1 MKLSDFATRAEANE
15 GKKLF
20 LLLPDGTPTE
30 EYLLVRG
37 IDSDEFRAAKTA
49 ASRAVFE
56 LDKKQL
62 DDKGFIK
69 KFDEDA
75 EFTQFQAL
83 VINWSLDEEFTPD
96 NLKLLLTESPNIRE
110 RVNNFAANRAEFF
123 KKKPQASSDT
133 PPSSESS
140 TSGKKTAKA

>member
-37 IDSDEFRAAKTA
+37 VDSDEFRAAKTA

-56 LDKKQL
+56 LTQEQLKDKAFTQ
-62 DDKGFIK
+62 
-69 KFDEDA
+69 KFDEEG
-75 EFTQFQAL
+75 EFKQFQAL
-83 VINWSLDEEFTPD
+83 IIGWSLDDEFTPA
-96 NLKLLLTESPNIRE
+96 NLRALLVESPYIKE
-110 RVNNFAANRAEFF
+110 RVNNFTANRAEFF
-123 KKKPQASSDT
+123 KKKPQVLSSTLDT
-133 PPSSESS
+133 SESS
-140 TSGKKTAKA
+140 TKGKKTAKA

>member
-62 DDKGFIK
+62 DDKAFIK

-83 VINWSLDEEFTPD
+83 VIGWSLEEEFTPD

-123 KKKPQASSDT
+123 KKKPPVSADT
-133 PPSSESS
+133 PPSNESP

>member
-1 MKLSDFATRAEANE
+1 MKLSDFATRSEANE

-56 LDKKQL
+56 LTKAQL
-62 DDKGFIK
+62 DDKAFIR

-83 VINWSLDEEFTPD
+83 VIGWSLDEDFTPD
-96 NLKLLLTESPNIRE
+96 NLKLLLTESPFIKE
-110 RVNNFAANRAEFF
+110 RVNNFTANRAEFF
-123 KKKPQASSDT
+123 KKKPPVSSDT
-133 PPSSESS
+133 PHSSESS
-140 TSGKKTAKA
+140 TKSKKTEKA

>member
-1 MKLSDFATRAEANE
+1 MKLSDFATRGEANE

-49 ASRAVFE
+49 GSRAVFE
-56 LDKKQL
+56 LTKTQLEDKA
-62 DDKGFIK
+62 FVK
-69 KFDEDA
+69 KFDEEA
-75 EFTQFQAL
+75 EFRQFQAL
-83 VINWSLDEEFTPD
+83 IIGWSLEEEFTPD
-96 NLKLLLTESPNIRE
+96 NLNLLLTESPNIKE

-123 KKKPQASSDT
+123 KKKPPVSSDT
-133 PPSSESS
+133 PPFSESS
-140 TSGKKTAKA
+140 TSGKKTAKP